1 MNEKQKQKTIASTIC
16 TLVELFVT
24 IPVSISNKELKLLM
38 NCAVWKFTFDSAC
51 MFCQD
56 QRITSIAVFFFS
68 FTKITKHAW
77 RRLYPGQSLIRW
89 VSIIQMVDNHY
100 LQEKVFFR
108 RFPRE
113 ATSSIIISWKA
124 IQFNRQNLNW

>member
-1 MNEKQKQKTIASTIC
+1 MKNKNKKQSHQ
-16 TLVELFVT
+16 LYVLLLNYLLL
-24 IPVSISNKELKLLM
+24 PVSISNKELKLLM
-38 NCAVWKFTFDSAC
+38 NC
-51 MFCQD
+51 QD
-56 QRITSIAVFFFS
+56 QRITSIAFFFS
-68 FTKITKHAW
+68 FTKITKHALIR

-113 ATSSIIISWKA
+113 ATSSLFPERP
-124 IQFNRQNLNW
+124 FNLIGNLNW

>member
-1 MNEKQKQKTIASTIC
+1 MKNKNKKQSHQ
-16 TLVELFVT
+16 LYVLLLNYLLL
-24 IPVSISNKELKLLM
+24 PVSISNKELKLLM

-68 FTKITKHAW
+68 FTKITKHALIR

-100 LQEKVFFR
+100 IYRKRSFSGDSPEKLLPHYFL
-108 RFPRE
+108 E
-113 ATSSIIISWKA
+113 GYSI
-124 IQFNRQNLNW
+124 